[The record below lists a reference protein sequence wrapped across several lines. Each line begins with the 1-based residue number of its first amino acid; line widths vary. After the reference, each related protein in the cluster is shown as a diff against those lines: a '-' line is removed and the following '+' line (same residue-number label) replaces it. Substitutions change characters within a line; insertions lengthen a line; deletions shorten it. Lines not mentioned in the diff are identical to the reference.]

1 VTGYRRAMSVTGDET
16 QVRAVP
22 WWRTLGALL
31 SGVLGAVALVGGLT
45 WLLLNLHG
53 PRIATDVLVGVVLA
67 VGGLVLLMPHR
78 IPLRPARTAAVAITT
93 AVVGTLVG
101 LMVSVAQLAGMWA
114 YVMAR
119 GYPFR
124 WAGRGAQADD
134 PAVAR
139 RLAEA
144 ADWQIDVVALAG
156 DLLFWGFA
164 GLLAVVAVD
173 LVRQVRRRAA

>member
-1 VTGYRRAMSVTGDET
+1 MSVTGDEA

-22 WWRTLGALL
+22 WWRRAGALL
-31 SGVLGAVALVGGLT
+31 SGALGAVALVGGLT

-78 IPLRPARTAAVAITT
+78 VRLRPARTAAVAVAA
-93 AVVGTLVG
+93 AVLGTLAG
-101 LMVSVAQLAGMWA
+101 LAVSAAQLAGMWA

-124 WAGRGAQADD
+124 WVGRGAQADD

-156 DLLFWGFA
+156 DLLFWGIA
-164 GLLAVVAVD
+164 GILVVVAVD
-173 LVRQVRRRAA
+173 LVRQARGRAA